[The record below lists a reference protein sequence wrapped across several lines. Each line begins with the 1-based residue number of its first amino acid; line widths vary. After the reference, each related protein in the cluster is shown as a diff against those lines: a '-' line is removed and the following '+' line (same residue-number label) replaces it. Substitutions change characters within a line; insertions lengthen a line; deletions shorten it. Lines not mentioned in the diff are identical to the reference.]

1 MEDLIIKPNSATGD
15 KLILQDRAGGAILT
29 TADSGATIANA
40 TLTTPTV
47 ASMTNFTFPAGMV
60 RQVKQGSW
68 GTLAS
73 GSASRSFPSTI
84 SFATAKLS
92 TSHVLIDYYFVY
104 IPRSSHA
111 AGTNKYGQAWLTG
124 SNFGSGT
131 SGLLINHWMAYYES
145 TIHTR
150 EGFSGHV
157 LDTNPTTT
165 PAYGLHMWAQ
175 GGDFEVDSGQNPV
188 GATLYEI
195 LV

>member
-1 MEDLIIKPNSATGD
+1 MADLIIKPNSATGD

-47 ASMTNFTFPAGMV
+47 ASMTNFTFPAGMI

-68 GTLAS
+68 GGLSS
-73 GSASRSFPSTI
+73 GNTSRSLPSTI

-111 AGTNKYGQAWLTG
+111 VGTNHYGQAWLTG
-124 SNFGSGT
+124 SNFGSTT
-131 SGLLINHWMAYYES
+131 SGKLIQHWIGYYES
-145 TIHTR
+145 TAHMRI
-150 EGFSGHV
+150 GFSGHV
-157 LDTNPTTT
+157 LDTNPTAN
-165 PAYGLHMWAQ
+165 PAYGCHMYAQ
-175 GGDFEVDSGQNPV
+175 GGSFEIDVSQNPI